1 MNENSMRIFYQDGTN
16 EVRNAFALALANNLF
31 SKNEPYMYMGQDA
44 KKIYFKN
51 ADTRK
56 YLNLVK

>member
-1 MNENSMRIFYQDGTN
+1 MNENSYQD
-16 EVRNAFALALANNLF
+16 VRNAFALALANNLF
-31 SKNEPYMYMGQDA
+31 SKNEPYMYMGQDD